1 MIKPAVKFCILTT
14 GIPLGHMCEKT
25 SVGAYNSKGFF
36 MGLMMK
42 ELVHDQIQLRNTE
55 AHKWVDGRTKCTL

>member
-1 MIKPAVKFCILTT
+1 
-14 GIPLGHMCEKT
+14 
-25 SVGAYNSKGFF
+25 

-55 AHKWVDGRTKCTL
+55 VHKRVDGRTKCIYFIGHLV